1 METVH
6 GTASILAT
14 HTSFRTDWELK
25 CLIAWDASLG
35 RQHGWTHYLSFPPG
49 ANTVEYSK
57 ASRSGW
63 LTVSYIITS
72 TPTGFKTLPEK
83 LIFSNSHLCIISSQT
98 WKPQKVLKKK
108 KKGGG
113 HGGKIF
119 ALPDDNYFLVSFPDI
134 AKPFWWKHFL
144 RDMGSKL
151 RNKEISGRFSF
162 KWHLVSL
169 LMKGEALLHLLRSN
183 FISSNTSV

>member
-6 GTASILAT
+6 GSASIPAT
-14 HTSFRTDWELK
+14 HTSFRTDWGLK
-25 CLIAWDASLG
+25 CLIAGDASLG
-35 RQHGWTHYLSFPPG
+35 RQQGWTHCLSFRPG
-49 ANTVEYSK
+49 ATTVEYSK
-57 ASRSGW
+57 ANRSGW
-63 LTVSYIITS
+63 LTVSCIITS
-72 TPTGFKTLPEK
+72 PPTGFKTLPEK
-83 LIFSNSHLCIISSQT
+83 FVFSNSHVCIISSQT

-108 KKGGG
+108 KGWG
-113 HGGKIF
+113 HGEKIF
-119 ALPDDNYFLVSFPDI
+119 AVPDDNYISVSFPSI
-134 AKPFWWKHFL
+134 TKPFWWKPVL